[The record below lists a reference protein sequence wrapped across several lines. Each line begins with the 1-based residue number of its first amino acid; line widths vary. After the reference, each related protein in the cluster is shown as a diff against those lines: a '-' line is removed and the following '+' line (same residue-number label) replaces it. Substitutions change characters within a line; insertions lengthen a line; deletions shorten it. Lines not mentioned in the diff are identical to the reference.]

1 MLDFIVL
8 PETLSWGMFIV
19 LIVLSCFT
27 SMLTASLGIGGGT
40 VLLAVMAQVLPVK
53 AIIPVHGVVQLGS
66 NFGRA
71 MVMLPNTRWDLFAW
85 FVIGS
90 ILGAVIGGQIVV
102 SLPVDLLRG
111 LLGGF
116 ILFSVWGSALLKRSI
131 DSRFTNSKSLT
142 IGGLLSTV
150 LTMFVG
156 ATGPFVIA
164 ILKPFKLAPKILVAT
179 NAVCLVVQ
187 HLLKI
192 VVFGFLGF
200 VFTPYISLIVLMMI
214 SGFVGTIIGRNI
226 LLNLNQKAFETGLN
240 IILSLLGL
248 RLLYSAIA

>member
-1 MLDFIVL
+1 
-8 PETLSWGMFIV
+8 
-19 LIVLSCFT
+19 
-27 SMLTASLGIGGGT
+27 
-40 VLLAVMAQVLPVK
+40 
-53 AIIPVHGVVQLGS
+53 
-66 NFGRA
+66 
-71 MVMLPNTRWDLFAW
+71 
-85 FVIGS
+85 
-90 ILGAVIGGQIVV
+90 VIGGQIVV

-131 DSRFTNSKSLT
+131 DSRFANSKSLT

-200 VFTPYISLIVLMMI
+200 VFTPYIPLIVLMMI